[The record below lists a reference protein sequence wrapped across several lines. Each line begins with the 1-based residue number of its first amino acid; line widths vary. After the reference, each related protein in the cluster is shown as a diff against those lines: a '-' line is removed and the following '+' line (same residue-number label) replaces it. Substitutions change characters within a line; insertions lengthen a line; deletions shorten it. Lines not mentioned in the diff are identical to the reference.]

1 MGLVTRCPKCES
13 RFLIEPEE
21 LSEHEG
27 LVRCGECAHI
37 FDGLDALENKIPTL
51 TRKLPESTSSAS
63 VAATNPFAG
72 IPDLNLNSEP
82 EFKSEPKLD
91 WGDEPA
97 SMPKASFGSSAVTIE
112 SVPEVEPS
120 VMRHR
125 QQVTPTNESGLGGLH
140 QAEPPLRGESRS
152 MRQSAQMHEP
162 EFGDAHEGTGMM
174 GTLLWGFG
182 CLLAI
187 ILLCGQ
193 LVYIYRND
201 IATNVPSMRST
212 LELMCSKLGCEVS
225 LSRHLDRIS
234 IEGAA
239 LEQPGATQVEGQ
251 PTEQLLRFTLRN
263 RYEKNQPWPH
273 LMLELTDPSST
284 VVVRKMMAPYQYLP
298 SNLVDQSFAPQQEVR
313 LALPITVMG
322 LQINGF
328 NIQKFFP

>member
-1 MGLVTRCPKCES
+1 MGLITRCPKCES

-27 LVRCGECAHI
+27 LVRCGECSHI

-51 TRKLPESTSSAS
+51 TRKLSGSTASAS
-63 VAATNPFAG
+63 VGSTNPFVG
-72 IPDLNLNSEP
+72 MPDLNLNSEP

-97 SMPKASFGSSAVTIE
+97 SMPKVSFGSPAVTIE
-112 SVPEVEPS
+112 KIPEVEPS

-125 QQVTPTNESGLGGLH
+125 QVTPSYEAGLGGLH
-140 QAEPPLRGESRS
+140 QSEPTLRGESRS
-152 MRQSAQMHEP
+152 MRQSPPMHEP
-162 EFGDAHEGTGMM
+162 DFSDAHEGTGML
-174 GTLLWGFG
+174 GTLLWGLG
-182 CLLAI
+182 SLLAI

-212 LELMCSKLGCEVS
+212 LESICSKLGCEVS

-239 LEQPGATQVEGQ
+239 LEQSGATQAEGQ

-273 LMLELTDPSST
+273 LMIELSDPSST
-284 VVVRKMMAPYQYLP
+284 VVVRKMVAPYQYLP
-298 SNLVDQSFAPQQEVR
+298 SSLVDQSFAPQQEVR